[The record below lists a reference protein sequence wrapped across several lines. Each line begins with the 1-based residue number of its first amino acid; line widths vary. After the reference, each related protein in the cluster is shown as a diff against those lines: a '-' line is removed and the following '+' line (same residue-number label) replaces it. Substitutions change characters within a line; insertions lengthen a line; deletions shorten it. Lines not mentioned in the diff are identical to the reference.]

1 MFYFYATAI
10 NKLANLCHHIPRL
23 AKIFCN
29 FTTFLLL
36 LKLTKKAL
44 NMTQNNRRLASLRL
58 LLSVQQIGICQYLL
72 P

>member
-44 NMTQNNRRLASLRL
+44 NMTQKQPQTYKSA
-58 LLSVQQIGICQYLL
+58 VVFICLKIEIY
-72 P
+72 